1 MSRARSRA
9 RASDRPRGLSAEV
22 SGHPTLE
29 NQEITMK
36 HSAEKIAG
44 ILAVIILVICQSAF
58 ELKAKVSRAQA
69 REEPMAEARIIC

>member
-1 MSRARSRA
+1 
-9 RASDRPRGLSAEV
+9 
-22 SGHPTLE
+22 
-29 NQEITMK
+29 MK